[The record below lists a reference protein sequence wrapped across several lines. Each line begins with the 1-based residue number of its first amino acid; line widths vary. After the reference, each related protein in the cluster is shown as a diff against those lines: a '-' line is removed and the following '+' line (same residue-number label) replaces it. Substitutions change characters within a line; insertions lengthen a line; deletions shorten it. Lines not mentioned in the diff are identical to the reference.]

1 MTKYQAEVNTIFR
14 HLRDMA
20 EAEQD
25 PPDPKR
31 LISEATEKLNTL
43 DVCLSEEGLNP
54 GPTRDAALEIAA
66 LLVKSADV
74 LANPPRRK

>member
-1 MTKYQAEVNTIFR
+1 MKYQSEVNRIFR
-14 HLRDMA
+14 HLSDLA
-20 EAEQD
+20 EAEQVA
-25 PPDPKR
+25 PDPAR
-31 LISEATEKLNTL
+31 LIAEASEKFTTL
-43 DVCLSEEGLNP
+43 EICLREEGLNP